1 MLEERK
7 RRAIKEAVTDTVI
20 GTAIMFPLN
29 YLVVYVTLD
38 LLSFNSF
45 QITISST
52 IALFFVAVWRK
63 ATIRL
68 YFEKKYDARTN
79 TGTMEQGR
87 SS

>member
-7 RRAIKEAVTDTVI
+7 KRAIKEAITDTVI

-52 IALFFVAVWRK
+52 VALFFVAVWRK

-68 YFEKKYDARTN
+68 YFEKKYDARAN
-79 TGTMEQGR
+79 TRAVE
-87 SS
+87 

>member
-7 RRAIKEAVTDTVI
+7 RRAIKEAITDTVI

-52 IALFFVAVWRK
+52 ITLFFVAVWRK
-63 ATIRL
+63 ATVRL

-79 TGTMEQGR
+79 TRTMEQGR

>member
-52 IALFFVAVWRK
+52 ITLFFVAVWRK